1 MPKVYMDDI
10 WFQDGKGTIDIGFT
24 QLFIDRMM
32 GECYHI
38 TQASAVLMTK
48 DRAMLTIETNEG
60 LKVIR
65 SPVTGTVAYFNT
77 HARDFP
83 DRLTEDSVVI
93 SIKPK
98 PVVVAAEKVK
108 GVTKKYP
115 TVQWG
120 HLTGN
125 QANLFVIDDNNNNNN
140 DLEEL

>member
-10 WFQDGKGTIDIGFT
+10 WVQEGKGTVDIGFT
-24 QLFIDRMM
+24 QLFIDRIL

-38 TQASAVLMTK
+38 TQASSVMMTK

-65 SPVTGTVAYFNT
+65 SPVTGTVSYFNT

-98 PVVVAAEKVK
+98 TIVVGVEKKEVK
-108 GVTKKYP
+108 KPSSHHVFLDDFIEVNGD
-115 TVQWG
+115 
-120 HLTGN
+120 
-125 QANLFVIDDNNNNNN
+125 LFNNNNNE
-140 DLEEL
+140 DL